1 MHMCPSDCLFPVQN
15 ETLSPQNPLTR
26 ASGVR
31 LILAGHRR
39 NRQHWGLHRE
49 QGRSHHRDNGG
60 ILGLGKLELAERK
73 TPWEGGAL
81 GQSMARGLERFPS
94 TWLGTAQWDNA
105 GESPA
110 PHGSPDWGLQEPL
123 TSTWGSCEPSH
134 GAPVGQ
140 HRWEWSHI
148 PLMLCGR
155 AWL

>member
-1 MHMCPSDCLFPVQN
+1 MLRISIVCGNADGGGQEGGPRTGLEDQEEQMHTCPSDCLFPVQN

-31 LILAGHRR
+31 LIPAGHRR

-94 TWLGTAQWDNA
+94 TWLGTA
-105 GESPA
+105 
-110 PHGSPDWGLQEPL
+110 
-123 TSTWGSCEPSH
+123 
-134 GAPVGQ
+134 
-140 HRWEWSHI
+140 
-148 PLMLCGR
+148 
-155 AWL
+155 